1 MVVVDGTGRVP
12 WLDGDPRV
20 RRRVDRPTFEEG
32 TRWTEA
38 IVETN
43 TIGTARAIDHA
54 SKSSRPS
61 SSSPSST
68 RRGARRRRST
78 TQTAA
83 RCSARSTRAGRDARA
98 PDSLALA
105 PVAADT
111 PVSVRGFE
119 RTLSEDRPGRAD
131 PAWSTVLLASS
142 PPSLRLLDQ
151 RRLEA
156 QIGDRLELSRR
167 HAENLAGDVARGS
180 HARAADAALVRRQRR
195 SRRHTSRAV
204 APAQA
209 ARQCVAVMPYR
220 LAADAAADS
229 LTVEPCSRPAT

>member
-1 MVVVDGTGRVP
+1 MQ
-12 WLDGDPRV
+12 
-20 RRRVDRPTFEEG
+20 
-32 TRWTEA
+32 WTKA
-38 IVETN
+38 IAETN

-68 RRGARRRRST
+68 RRSARRRRST

-83 RCSARSTRAGRDARA
+83 RCSAGSTRAGRDARA

-105 PVAADT
+105 PAAADT
-111 PVSVRGFE
+111 PESVRRFE
-119 RTLSEDRPGRAD
+119 RTLSEDRPRR
-131 PAWSTVLLASS
+131 PILHRRPVLLASS
-142 PPSLRLLDQ
+142 RPSLRLLDQ

-180 HARAADAALVRRQRR
+180 DARAADAALVRRQRR
-195 SRRHTSRAV
+195 SRHASRDV

-209 ARQCVAVMPYR
+209 ARQCVAVTPYR
-220 LAADAAADS
+220 LAADVAADF
-229 LTVEPCSRPAT
+229 LTVAPDSRPAPSTARSPSTTARCRPVRVRRG